1 MRSIRGVL
9 VLGVAVLL
17 GLAAARAVFVYLN
30 SARPRVE
37 VQPAPTAKQETTPR
51 PLRFTESIPI
61 GMRAV
66 SIKVD
71 EVTGVSRKVAPGD
84 WVDVLATTTLA
95 QSEQTSVS
103 RVVLERVQV
112 LEVTAE
118 NESRAAGKIRGERDW
133 TATLLVTPD
142 QGVTLVAAASQAKI
156 SLLAR
161 TPEDARPQSFREVAF
176 TSREGPASLL
186 RIEGHAAEWVQPG
199 MRAVTLAIRDTDG
212 ICGTLR
218 RGDRVDVIVTCPWSR
233 FASGGEMSPGSK
245 GVVTEYTMSSRT
257 LLQDVEV
264 LVSEKALEVG
274 TDENV
279 PVSRVTLH
287 VTPQDAE
294 KLAVAVDA
302 TNKSLVRLVTRN
314 GNDRQRVP
322 TEGQDL
328 TELLTRQREY
338 SRIDV
343 YRGTKAHVKPF
354 FR

>member
-1 MRSIRGVL
+1 MRSFRGILVL
-9 VLGVAVLL
+9 VVAALL
-17 GLAAARAVFVYLN
+17 GLAAAKAVFVYLN
-30 SARPRVE
+30 DAKPRVE
-37 VQPAPTAKQETTPR
+37 VQPAVTAKQETPHQ
-51 PLRFTESIPI
+51 PLRFTDSIPA

-71 EVTGVSRKVAPGD
+71 EVTGVSRKVSRGD
-84 WVDVLATTTLA
+84 WVDVLATTPLPG
-95 QSEQTSVS
+95 SEQASVS
-103 RVVLERVQV
+103 RLVVERVKV
-112 LEVTAE
+112 LDMTAE
-118 NESRAAGKIRGERDW
+118 NESRVAGKIRGEREW
-133 TATLLVTPD
+133 TVTLLVTPE
-142 QGVTLVAAASQAKI
+142 QGATVVAAASEAKI

-161 TPEDARPQSFREVAF
+161 GSEDAEPHAFRDVAF
-176 TSREGPASLL
+176 TPQEGAASLL
-186 RIEGHAAEWVQPG
+186 KPEGRAAEWVRPG
-199 MRAVTLAIRDTDG
+199 MRAITLAIRDTDG

-233 FASGGEMSPGSK
+233 FASGGDVSAGSK
-245 GVVTEYTMSSRT
+245 GVVTEYSMSSRT

-264 LVSEKALEVG
+264 LVSEKGLEVG

-302 TNKSLVRLVTRN
+302 TSKGLIRLVTRN
-314 GNDRQRVP
+314 GNDRQLVA

-328 TELLTRQREY
+328 AELLMRKREY

-343 YRGTKAHVKPF
+343 YKGTRAQVKPF
-354 FR
+354 FQ